1 MRRGSQKQQ
10 TLAVS
15 DWKTDSKIA
24 LEAYV
29 RMPKLKVVMN
39 NDREKKKDVMTKNT
53 WIADTG
59 ESTAHIGNN
68 DEGMTDVK
76 VIDSPVQIWNGMT
89 LHTTKKYQVGS
100 I

>member
-1 MRRGSQKQQ
+1 V
-10 TLAVS
+10 L

-29 RMPKLKVVMN
+29 RMPKLKIAMN

-53 WIADTG
+53 WIADSG
-59 ESTAHIGNN
+59 ESTHMGNN
-68 DEGMTDVK
+68 DEGMTNVK
-76 VIDSPVQIWNGMT
+76 VIDSPVQIGNGMT
-89 LHTTKKYQVGS
+89 LRTTKKYQVGG